1 VSDLHQHTD
10 DRVSSTKKNKNVA
23 KFQRIARSYP
33 PHPASDACSVGPT
46 FIFSLTAHSLPP
58 SPSLSCVSRP
68 PQRPVG
74 TPSRSFAICMCFPFA
89 GALSAPPLRLHAA
102 PCLKFCALVDP
113 TCSSAS
119 RPTLQLRLP
128 PTRAPTQPLPPTPCC
143 SRLVARFPTGGGE
156 PVRGSCS
163 VIGGRDH
170 RTETVDCSTLAASMK
185 ICGHLGRLD
194 LIP

>member
-58 SPSLSCVSRP
+58 SHHSHVYHGRP
-68 PQRPVG
+68 NVLLALPVA
-74 TPSRSFAICMCFPFA
+74 PLCMCFPFA
-89 GALSAPPLRLHAA
+89 GALPAPPLRLHGA

-170 RTETVDCSTLAASMK
+170 RTETVNCSTLAASMK